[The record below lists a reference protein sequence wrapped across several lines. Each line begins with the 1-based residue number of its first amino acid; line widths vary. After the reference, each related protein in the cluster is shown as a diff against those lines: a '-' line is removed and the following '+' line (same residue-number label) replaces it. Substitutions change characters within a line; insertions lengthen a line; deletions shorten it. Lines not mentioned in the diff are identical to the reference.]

1 MKYLIILALLM
12 LIFSCDKTPN
22 AALFDH
28 NSSFEG
34 YVIFEDSTP
43 DSVQADIKVYNEQ
56 ETILLA
62 ETQTNPTGYY
72 LVDRLAEG
80 TYQVKITAENFSIHN
95 FTDLNLQANSSTILD
110 TINLFAPNSS
120 LEGYINFEDAAPDTI
135 SANVFLYY
143 QDETNAV
150 ASTQTDTIGYFM
162 FDQLFAGLY
171 ELRISAENYEDQNIT
186 DIELLGH
193 QTTIVDTIDLEL
205 IEPIEFKEIVID
217 GEIDEGW
224 ESAYVN
230 ENESSWGGNDFQ
242 NLYIARDDDNLYLAV
257 SGTFSNGDNTV
268 NIYIDKD
275 YGYGTGINDFSGIQG
290 GGYGDHLR
298 KIVTAPETFGADLA
312 YSGWALSSE
321 VGIVL
326 LEDPEAVDQ
335 NIIDEAEIS
344 VNTSVIEFSIP
355 FSVLYDNGE
364 IPYGKKIALVAIIGG
379 GGDEYYTNDSIP
391 QPAEGFT
398 GTFTT
403 VFSRSY

>member
-12 LIFSCDKTPN
+12 LIVSCDKTPN

-28 NSSFEG
+28 NSSFSG

-43 DSVQADIKVYNEQ
+43 DSTQADIEVYNQQ
-56 ETILLA
+56 ETMLLA
-62 ETQTNPTGYY
+62 ETQTNLAGYY
-72 LVDRLAEG
+72 LVDRLMEG

-95 FTDLNLQANSSTILD
+95 FTDLNLLADSEAIMD
-110 TINLFAPNSS
+110 TVTLFAPNSS
-120 LEGYINFEDAAPDTI
+120 LEGYVNFEDATPDTV

-143 QDETNAV
+143 QDESDAV
-150 ASTQTDTIGYFM
+150 ASTQTDTTGYFM
-162 FDQLFAGLY
+162 FAQLYAGLY

-193 QTTIVDTIDLEL
+193 QTAIVDTIDLEL

-217 GEIDEGW
+217 GEIDDGW
-224 ESAYVN
+224 EAAYVN
-230 ENESSWGGNDFQ
+230 ENVSGWGGNDFH
-242 NLYIARDDDNLYLAV
+242 NLYIARNDDNLYLAV
-257 SGTFSNGDNTV
+257 SGSFSSEDNTI

-275 YGYGTGINDFSGIQG
+275 YGYGTGINDFSIIQG

-298 KIVTAPETFGADLA
+298 KTVTAPETFGADFA
-312 YSGWALSSE
+312 FSGWALSSE
-321 VGIVL
+321 VGIVS

-335 NIIDEAEIS
+335 NIIEEAEIS

-355 FSVLYDNGE
+355 FSALYDNGE
-364 IPYGKKIALVAIIGG
+364 IPFGNKIALVAIIGG
-379 GGDEYYTNDSIP
+379 GGDEYYADDSIP
-391 QPAEGFT
+391 QPTGGFT
-398 GTFTT
+398 GAFTT